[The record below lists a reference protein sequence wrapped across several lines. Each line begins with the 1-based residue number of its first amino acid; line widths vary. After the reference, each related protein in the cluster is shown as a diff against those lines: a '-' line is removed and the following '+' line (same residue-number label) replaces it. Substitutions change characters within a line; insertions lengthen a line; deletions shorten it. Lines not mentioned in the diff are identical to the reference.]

1 MDLFAPLCSSCGE
14 CTWCIERVS
23 AASPLQGSR
32 LVVLVVVIVVFFT
45 LLPSLQHRKER
56 THVGDWAPVAPCAL
70 SFSLVRSARSCPSS
84 SSSLPSSRFHALP
97 YPFIRRSPAPRH
109 FFHLTAF
116 WTLLFLSFVAFPR
129 ACTLAIFCQPAEAAS
144 LIPRRSLSL
153 QPASSSTSCVQ
164 LLSFFLVR
172 PLLPLCLVVAR
183 RHSDLFLSPFFSFAA
198 VRSTRHLKT
207 SPFIRSLRPNVG
219 TPRNIVTKSIGDR
232 SLRFYLA
239 ITRSFR

>member
-23 AASPLQGSR
+23 ASSPLQGSR

-70 SFSLVRSARSCPSS
+70 SFFFSLVGHSCPSS
-84 SSSLPSSRFHALP
+84 STSLPSSRFHALP

-129 ACTLAIFCQPAEAAS
+129 ACTLAIFCQPTEACLPDSTPFHLA
-144 LIPRRSLSL
+144 
-153 QPASSSTSCVQ
+153 STSYSSYLLLILLSVQ
-164 LLSFFLVR
+164 LLSFFLVLRARLR
-172 PLLPLCLVVAR
+172 PLCFVAS
-183 RHSDLFLSPFFSFAA
+183 RHSDLFLSPFLFFSFAI
-198 VRSTRHLKT
+198 RSTRHLKNL
-207 SPFIRSLRPNVG
+207 SSYSF
-219 TPRNIVTKSIGDR
+219 VTIERCYTEK
-232 SLRFYLA
+232 
-239 ITRSFR
+239 

>member
-23 AASPLQGSR
+23 AASPLQGSQ

-70 SFSLVRSARSCPSS
+70 SFSLALRSHSYLSS
-84 SSSLPSSRFHALP
+84 SSSLPRLSASTP
-97 YPFIRRSPAPRH
+97 YHILLSDRSPAPHH

-129 ACTLAIFCQPAEAAS
+129 ACTLAIFCQPAEPAS
-144 LIPRRSLSL
+144 LIPHRSLSL
-153 QPASSSTSCVQ
+153 RLTSSPTFV
-164 LLSFFLVR
+164 
-172 PLLPLCLVVAR
+172 
-183 RHSDLFLSPFFSFAA
+183 
-198 VRSTRHLKT
+198 
-207 SPFIRSLRPNVG
+207 
-219 TPRNIVTKSIGDR
+219 
-232 SLRFYLA
+232 
-239 ITRSFR
+239 